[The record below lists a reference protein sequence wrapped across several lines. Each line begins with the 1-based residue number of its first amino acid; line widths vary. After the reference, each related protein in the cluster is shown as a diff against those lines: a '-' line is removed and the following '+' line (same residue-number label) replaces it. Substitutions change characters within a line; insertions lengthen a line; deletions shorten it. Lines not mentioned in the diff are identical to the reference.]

1 MWDIRFW
8 TFIATVVSIAA
19 IVIAFRKL
27 RLIDIQIMIL
37 VAAITMS
44 CDMIFCKQYNM
55 YHYISV
61 EYRGWYSFWGNL
73 IILPVWGLVFIKL
86 LPKSFKSVTGYIL
99 LWTVISTMIEL
110 FIIKPLG
117 IVVYSKWNILFHSPI
132 GYFLVLLFV
141 YVYYR
146 ILLNHNHSNVSG

>member
-8 TFIATVVSIAA
+8 TFFAAVVSIAVV
-19 IVIAFRKL
+19 VIAFRKL
-27 RLIDIQIMIL
+27 RLIDFQIMIL

-44 CDMIFCKQYNM
+44 CDMLFCKQYNM

-61 EYRGWYSFWGNL
+61 EYKGWYSFWGNL
-73 IILPVWGLVFIKL
+73 IILPIWALVFIKF
-86 LPKSFKSVTGYIL
+86 LPKSLIRVAGYII

-110 FIIKPLG
+110 FIIKPFG
-117 IVVYSKWNILFHSPI
+117 IVVYSKWKIHFYSPI

-146 ILLNHNHSNVSG
+146 ILLSHNHNNISG